1 MQFTNDNLHWC
12 NVLKGKGGLGP
23 TIFKITIDSKGPHIL
38 WRQHSG
44 HDHFPQNRT
53 KSAKN
58 YHTMIYHHPSID
70 NSILSFQKISPIGEK
85 WLSYDQK
92 TYAQIWACKSYLAHN
107 INIFQRHQVYSIST
121 IKLHILCKFKYGLYG
136 KKPIKNNKMGLIPV
150 RYFRELRITF

>member
-1 MQFTNDNLHWC
+1 MIIFTGAMA

-58 YHTMIYHHPSID
+58 YHIMIYHPSID

-92 TYAQIWACKSYLAHN
+92 NVCSN
-107 INIFQRHQVYSIST
+107 MGMQV
-121 IKLHILCKFKYGLYG
+121 ILG
-136 KKPIKNNKMGLIPV
+136 P
-150 RYFRELRITF
+150 